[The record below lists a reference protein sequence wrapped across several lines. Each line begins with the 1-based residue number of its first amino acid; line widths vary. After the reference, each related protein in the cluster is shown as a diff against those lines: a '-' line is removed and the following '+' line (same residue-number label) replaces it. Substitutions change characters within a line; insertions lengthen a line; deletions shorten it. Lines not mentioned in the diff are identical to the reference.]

1 MNDKPLTCPALGN
14 APIIADENVS
24 SLTPIIGLT
33 VTPEAAERIAEW
45 QKHTLPVVI
54 PIGLERA
61 KRAAKES
68 ARIDRAVM
76 DRAKHLTNK
85 EGNETT

>member
-1 MNDKPLTCPALGN
+1 MTDKTLTCPALGN
-14 APIIADENVS
+14 APIVADENVS
-24 SLTPIIGLT
+24 SLTPIVALT
-33 VTPEAAERIAEW
+33 VTPETAERIAEW

-68 ARIDRAVM
+68 ARIDEAIM
-76 DRAKHLTNK
+76 DRAKHLTERK
-85 EGNETT
+85 P